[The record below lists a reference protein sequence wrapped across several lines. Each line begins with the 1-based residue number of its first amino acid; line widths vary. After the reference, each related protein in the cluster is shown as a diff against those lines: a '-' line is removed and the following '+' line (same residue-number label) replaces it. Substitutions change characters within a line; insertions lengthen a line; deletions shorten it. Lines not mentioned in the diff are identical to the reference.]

1 MNEDAK
7 KAQETARIQMLARVK
22 NILEEKDSDAAIE
35 FIERQDDFKAVVN
48 SYNTLIFDLYNK
60 EKNLGWMVPIA
71 NAGISYCLGKSRELA
86 DKDAEMATKL
96 KSIAKVISFNL
107 ASFTWPGWDEEGIT
121 VTEADLAAGLAA
133 AKLNLKLV
141 EELGKDPAQLSNSY
155 WTVGS
160 HYLARNTPKDYDKA
174 IEAFNQAAE
183 QARVAKS
190 TDGELMNT
198 GYVAMARILKGD
210 QAQADFDA
218 SIKALKEMG
227 TDDAKF
233 FAKQLEDVLKV
244 FSR

>member
-71 NAGISYCLGKSRELA
+71 NAGISYCLERSKELA
-86 DKDAEMATKL
+86 EKNAELSAKL
-96 KSIAKVISFNL
+96 KTVAKGMSFNL
-107 ASFTWPGWDEEGIT
+107 ASFTWPGWDEKGIT
-121 VTEADLAAGLAA
+121 VTETDLAAGLAA

-141 EELGKDPAQLSNSY
+141 EALGKDPAQLSNSY
-155 WTVGS
+155 WSLGA
-160 HYLARNTPKDYDKA
+160 HHIARNTAKDYDEA
-174 IEAFNQAAE
+174 IEAFESAVE
-183 QARVAKS
+183 QARAANSK
-190 TDGELMNT
+190 DGEFMNT
-198 GYVAMARILKGD
+198 GYAAMARILKGD

-227 TDDAKF
+227 TDDANF
-233 FAKQLEDVLKV
+233 FAQQLEDVLKV